1 MAGPDKAGA
10 AQSPAADGAADVAAD
25 VAGIAENAGAA
36 LGVAPQRGSALAVV
50 EERLPRLVRAI
61 RAAAGRAVDD
71 DIVILADELAGIT
84 AMVAEKF
91 TNDRTAEGIA
101 RAFFLAIGGVSLG
114 LEQALEYEGAGDNPG
129 ALDFLI
135 EHGAEHAFQIG
146 FRLVKELSSLPEDT
160 LVSEY
165 DQDPV
170 YAQRRL
176 KELFVDLCYA
186 DPGQNWSGYE
196 RYQLQLAERK
206 QAQAIVRAA
215 AWLRRHHSGTPVVD
229 PDLNAEGVIALA
241 IIFAVEGGGR
251 IVARTGQK
259 QFERLVKAVRANK
272 PDFDTGWA
280 ALMAQVPPQHQAVI
294 AERIDN
300 YREHCTVLQKIRSRT
315 AMKTLFAELEN
326 YAGSELDADYD

>member
-1 MAGPDKAGA
+1 MAEAG
-10 AQSPAADGAADVAAD
+10 SSVA
-25 VAGIAENAGAA
+25 II
-36 LGVAPQRGSALAVV
+36 
-50 EERLPRLVRAI
+50 EERLPRVVRAI
-61 RAAAGRAVDD
+61 RAASARPVDD

-91 TNDRTAEGIA
+91 TNDKTAEGIQ
-101 RAFFLAIGGVSLG
+101 RALFLAVGGVSLG
-114 LEQALEYEGAGDNPG
+114 LEHALEHEGDDA

-146 FRLVKELSSLPEDT
+146 FRLIKELSALPEDS

-165 DQDPV
+165 DNDPV
-170 YAQRRL
+170 YMQRRL

-186 DPGQNWSGYE
+186 DPTQNWSGYE
-196 RYQLQLAERK
+196 RYQRQLKERK
-206 QAQAIVRAA
+206 GVQAIVRAA
-215 AWLRRHHSGTPVVD
+215 GWLRRHHTGAPISD

-251 IVARTGQK
+251 IVSRTGQK
-259 QFERLVKAVRANK
+259 DFERLVKSVRANK
-272 PDFDTGWA
+272 PDFEAGWA
-280 ALMAQVPPQHQAVI
+280 ALMAQVPAQHQAVI

-300 YREHCTVLQKIRSRT
+300 YREHCTVIQKMRGRT

>member
-1 MAGPDKAGA
+1 MAPAGA
-10 AQSPAADGAADVAAD
+10 SQ
-25 VAGIAENAGAA
+25 
-36 LGVAPQRGSALAVV
+36 LAIV
-50 EERLPRLVRAI
+50 EEHLPRLVRAI
-61 RAAAGRAVDD
+61 RAAAARPVDD
-71 DIVILADELAGIT
+71 EIVILADELAGIT

-91 TNDRTAEGIA
+91 TNDKTAEGIQ

-114 LEQALEYEGAGDNPG
+114 LDHALEHEGDEA

-135 EHGAEHAFQIG
+135 EHGAEHAFQAG
-146 FRLVKELSSLPEDT
+146 FRLVKDLSALPEDS

-170 YAQRRL
+170 YLQRRL

-186 DPGQNWSGYE
+186 DPGQNWSGHE
-196 RYQLQLAERK
+196 RYALQLQERK
-206 QAQAIVRAA
+206 GVQAIVRAA
-215 AWLRRHHSGTPVVD
+215 AWLRRHHSRGPILD

-241 IIFAVEGGGR
+241 VIFAVAGDGQ

-259 QFERLVKAVRANK
+259 AFEALVKSVRANK
-272 PDFDTGWA
+272 PDFEAGWA
-280 ALMAQVPPQHQAVI
+280 ALMAQVPAQHQAVLADRI
-294 AERIDN
+294 AN

>member
-1 MAGPDKAGA
+1 MAEAG
-10 AQSPAADGAADVAAD
+10 SSVA
-25 VAGIAENAGAA
+25 II
-36 LGVAPQRGSALAVV
+36 
-50 EERLPRLVRAI
+50 EERLPRVVRAI
-61 RAAAGRAVDD
+61 RAASARPVDD

-91 TNDRTAEGIA
+91 TNDKTAEGIQ
-101 RAFFLAIGGVSLG
+101 RALLLAVGGVSLG
-114 LEQALEYEGAGDNPG
+114 LEHALEHEGDDA

-146 FRLVKELSSLPEDT
+146 FRLIKELSALPEDS

-165 DQDPV
+165 DNDPV
-170 YAQRRL
+170 YMQRRL

-186 DPGQNWSGYE
+186 DPTQNWSGYE
-196 RYQLQLAERK
+196 RYQRQLKERK
-206 QAQAIVRAA
+206 GVQAIVRAA
-215 AWLRRHHSGTPVVD
+215 GWLRRHHTGAPISD

-251 IVARTGQK
+251 IVSRTGQK
-259 QFERLVKAVRANK
+259 DFERLVKSVRANK
-272 PDFDTGWA
+272 PDFETGWA
-280 ALMAQVPPQHQAVI
+280 ALMAQVPAQHQAVI

-300 YREHCTVLQKIRSRT
+300 YREHCTVIQKMRGRT